1 MSLLFLCIM
10 TNAAGLGSCMKQKI
24 HSRREGEAVGDMAD
38 CKDFPECT
46 DLAESYYQS

>member
-1 MSLLFLCIM
+1 MSLVFLYVM

-24 HSRREGEAVGDMAD
+24 HSRREGAVEDMAD

-46 DLAESYYQS
+46 DSAEGYYQS